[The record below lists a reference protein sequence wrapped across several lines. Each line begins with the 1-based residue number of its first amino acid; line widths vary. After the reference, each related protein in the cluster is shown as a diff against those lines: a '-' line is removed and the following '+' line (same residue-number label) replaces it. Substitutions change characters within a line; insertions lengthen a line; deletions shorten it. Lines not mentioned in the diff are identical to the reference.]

1 MQSSGGLRLAL
12 EPFDR
17 VRSARDREGQ
27 DLEGDFAAHR
37 SLLRFVD
44 HAHAAASELGDDFEV
59 TDLPRR
65 ALGETV
71 GSGSAGRGGKRQA
84 QELERFEPFAQLV
97 GEVLVAPKQLLD
109 GLTTAVLSLGVPLA
123 EDLSHALL
131 ITHVVP
137 RALS

>member
-1 MQSSGGLRLAL
+1 MISKSPIVRGAPSGRPLARGAPGAAENARLRNSNASSPSRSS
-12 EPFDR
+12 
-17 VRSARDREGQ
+17 SAR
-27 DLEGDFAAHR
+27 
-37 SLLRFVD
+37 S
-44 HAHAAASELGDDFEV
+44 
-59 TDLPRR
+59 
-65 ALGETV
+65 
-71 GSGSAGRGGKRQA
+71 